1 MLLRVP
7 RAKRFGM
14 RKSMQVIKHLLFIL
28 TSYNIEKKPKI
39 LSSDFRNK
47 IIWKAAVVRR
57 SQSVGQCQV
66 VMLLGEKVQQTKRA
80 VGSRVRAPALIY
92 ERTLDR
98 RDASQSVND
107 VRPTDE
113 LIGPNV
119 RRL

>member
-1 MLLRVP
+1 
-7 RAKRFGM
+7 
-14 RKSMQVIKHLLFIL
+14 
-28 TSYNIEKKPKI
+28 
-39 LSSDFRNK
+39 
-47 IIWKAAVVRR
+47 
-57 SQSVGQCQV
+57 
-66 VMLLGEKVQQTKRA
+66 MLLGEKVQQTKRA